1 MQRIHVISGLPR
13 SGATLQ
19 SALLHQNPRFE
30 AGASGPVAGLLGA
43 IPGCTEF
50 PTFINDA
57 QRCRMPSG
65 VFENDDA
72 GCDEDVIFGTRCDR
86 GALMNVVAELFPDP
100 RCIAC
105 VDPMQRA
112 VGSVERQLQKNAFD
126 PSPIVHFSANGAVYT
141 RADGVAK
148 GDGTVSHALQR
159 VEASVLRRA
168 CGQAGAGA
176 VRDLVDEYV
185 RRPRSTTSSA
195 SGLARRISSTS
206 NSMPKPSISSSV
218 HRACERRVRTS
229 VRKQARRCFRR
240 CVQPIQSHA
249 LGATRA

>member
-19 SALLHQNPRFE
+19 SALLHENPRFE

-126 PSPIVHFSANGAVYT
+126 PSLIVHFSANGAVYT

-148 GDGTVSHALQR
+148 GDRSVMPCNAWKQAFCGAHADRL
-159 VEASVLRRA
+159 V
-168 CGQAGAGA
+168 AGA

-218 HRACERRVRTS
+218 HRACARRVRTS
-229 VRKQARRCFRR
+229 VRKQVRRCFRR